1 MTLQNFPYPDTLII
15 VFAREPLTGQVKTR
29 LIPTLGKEGATE
41 LYRRLL
47 DYTVDNVIAAALSP
61 VNICITPE
69 SSTTYFTQMS
79 CAEQFEISLQTGHDL
94 GARMYHAI
102 ASGLQQYSKVILIGT
117 DCPFLR
123 KDDFQQAIMSLD
135 ANDMVFSPAI
145 DGGYVLIGAKK
156 VIPEIF
162 ANIDWG
168 TDRVMAQS
176 RQALSDNDFCW
187 RELSQQCDIDVKED
201 LNCLVLHDDFKD
213 LLLIN

>member
-1 MTLQNFPYPDTLII
+1 MTLQTFPYPDTLII
-15 VFAREPLTGQVKTR
+15 VFAREPLSGQVKTR
-29 LIPTLGKEGATE
+29 LIPTLGKDGATE

-47 DYTVDNVIAAALSP
+47 DYTVENAIAAALSP

-69 SSTTYFTQMS
+69 SGTIYFTQMS
-79 CAEQFEISLQTGHDL
+79 CAEQFEISMQTGDDL
-94 GARMYHAI
+94 GARMYNAL

-117 DCPFLR
+117 DCPFLG
-123 KDDFQQAIMSLD
+123 KGDFQQAIKSLD
-135 ANDMVFSPAI
+135 ANDIVFSPAI

-156 VIPEIF
+156 VSPDIF

-201 LNCLVLHDDFKD
+201 LKYLSLHNEFKG
-213 LLLIN
+213 LLSIK